1 MNGLRRRRGQPPGE
15 SRRSRMPVALRGQPL
30 TGELQLRLAV
40 LEDCLRSLLLTNGNG
55 AGERRRRREL
65 AWIESRDREAPFAF
79 ESLCDALGIDAERLR
94 RRVQVA
100 LGPPNRLC

>member
-30 TGELQLRLAV
+30 NGELQLRLAV
-40 LEDCLRSLLLTNGNG
+40 LEDCLRSLLLTRGNG

-65 AWIESRDREAPFAF
+65 AWIESRDREAPPAV
-79 ESLCDALGIDAERLR
+79 ERPCDALGTEPERPR
-94 RRVQVA
+94 PRAHGA
-100 LGPPNRLC
+100 LGPPG